1 MLLQTSNK
9 IDRTYTIPQ
18 AVHLTVVPDLRR
30 TFELKNR
37 NEVEV
42 LAFLNVRPVH
52 TVVMT
57 SFILDNGIDSKL
69 NRGKFYGVRNAE
81 GKLDGVALIG
91 HTTLVEARSPEAL
104 KALAFAAKQSSTPI
118 HLIMSSGDAAE
129 DFWRYYGDGFHEPR
143 LTCTEFLF
151 EVNFPFLVPRGDWE
165 VRKAEATEVTEIA
178 EAQAA
183 IAFMESGVDPMETDR
198 EGFMARVLRRI
209 EQNRIFVVYEGDK
222 LVFKADIIAETADLI
237 YLEGVY
243 VAPEYRGKGVG
254 SGCLAKLTL
263 NLLKRV
269 QNVCLLSN
277 INFIDAHMTYVKAGF
292 KHTDSCTTLFA

>member
-18 AVHLTVVPDLRR
+18 AVHLTAVPDLRR

-104 KALAFAAKQSSTPI
+104 KALAFAAKQSTTPI

-165 VRKAEATEVTEIA
+165 VRKAEANEVTEIA

-209 EQNRIFVVYEGDK
+209 EQNRIFVVYDGGK

>member
-81 GKLDGVALIG
+81 GRLDGVALIG

-104 KALAFAAKQSSTPI
+104 KALAFAAKQSTTPI

-165 VRKAEATEVTEIA
+165 VRKAEANEVTEIA

>member
-165 VRKAEATEVTEIA
+165 VRKAEANEVTEIA

-209 EQNRIFVVYEGDK
+209 EQNRIFVVYDGGK

>member
-104 KALAFAAKQSSTPI
+104 KALAFAAKQSTTPI

-209 EQNRIFVVYEGDK
+209 EQNRIFVVYDGGK

>member
-1 MLLQTSNK
+1 MLLQTSNQ
-9 IDRTYTIPQ
+9 INYSRQIPEAALLTI
-18 AVHLTVVPDLRR
+18 APDLSR
-30 TFELKNR
+30 TAELKSKD
-37 NEVEV
+37 EAEV
-42 LAFLNVRPVH
+42 LTFLNVRPVH

-57 SFILDNGIDSKL
+57 SFILDNGVESKL
-69 NRGKFYGVRNAE
+69 NRGKFYGFRNE
-81 GKLDGVALIG
+81 DGKLEGVALIG
-91 HTTLVEARSPEAL
+91 HTTLIEARSDESL
-104 KALAFAAKQSSTPI
+104 KALAFTARQSAMPI
-118 HLIMSSGDAAE
+118 HLIMSSGDAAQ

-151 EVNFPFLVPRGDWE
+151 EVNFPFLVPKCDWE
-165 VRKAEATEVTEIA
+165 IRKAEASEVTEIA

-183 IAFMESGVDPMETDR
+183 IAFMESGVDPMQKDR
-198 EGFMARVLRRI
+198 EGFMSRVLRRI

-222 LVFKADIIAETADLI
+222 LVFKADIIAETAEVI

-254 SGCLAKLTL
+254 SSCLAKLTL

-277 INFIDAHMTYVKAGF
+277 INFIDAHMSYLKAGF

>member
-104 KALAFAAKQSSTPI
+104 KALAFAAKQSTTPI

-165 VRKAEATEVTEIA
+165 VRKAEADEVTEIA

>member
-1 MLLQTSNK
+1 
-9 IDRTYTIPQ
+9 
-18 AVHLTVVPDLRR
+18 
-30 TFELKNR
+30 
-37 NEVEV
+37 
-42 LAFLNVRPVH
+42 
-52 TVVMT
+52 MT

-165 VRKAEATEVTEIA
+165 VRKAEANEVTEIA

>member
-165 VRKAEATEVTEIA
+165 VRKAEANEVTEIA

>member
-81 GKLDGVALIG
+81 GRLDGVALIG

-104 KALAFAAKQSSTPI
+104 KALAFAAKQSTTPI

-165 VRKAEATEVTEIA
+165 VRKAEADEVTEIA

>member
-104 KALAFAAKQSSTPI
+104 KALAFAAKQSTTPI

-165 VRKAEATEVTEIA
+165 VRKAEANEVTEIA

-209 EQNRIFVVYEGDK
+209 EQNRIFVVYDGGK
-222 LVFKADIIAETADLI
+222 QVFKADIIAETADLI

>member
-104 KALAFAAKQSSTPI
+104 KALAFAAKQSTTPI

-165 VRKAEATEVTEIA
+165 VRKAEANEVTEIA

-209 EQNRIFVVYEGDK
+209 EQNRIFVVYDGGK

>member
-1 MLLQTSNK
+1 MLLQTSNT
-9 IDRTYTIPQ
+9 IDRSYHIPH
-18 AVHLTVVPDLRR
+18 AALLTMAPDMSR
-30 TFELKNR
+30 TFELKSND
-37 NEVEV
+37 EAEV

-57 SFILDNGIDSKL
+57 SFVLDNGIESEL
-69 NRGKFYGVRNAE
+69 NRGKFYGSRSE
-81 GKLDGVALIG
+81 DGRLEGVALIG

-104 KALAFAAKQSSTPI
+104 KALAFAARTSSTPI
-118 HLIMSSGDAAE
+118 HLIMSSGEAAQE
-129 DFWRYYGDGFHEPR
+129 FWGFYGDGFHEPR

-151 EVNFPFLVPRGDWE
+151 EVNFPFLVPKCDWE
-165 VRKAEATEVTEIA
+165 VRKAEPNELTDIA

-183 IAFMESGVDPMETDR
+183 IAFMESGVDPMLKDR
-198 EGFMARVLRRI
+198 EGFMKRVLRRI
-209 EQNRIFVVYEGDK
+209 EQNRVFVVYEGDK
-222 LVFKADIIAETADLI
+222 MVFKADIIAETAELI

-254 SGCLAKLTL
+254 SSCLAKLTL

-277 INFIDAHMTYVKAGF
+277 INFIDAHMSYVKAGF
-292 KHTDSCTTLFA
+292 KHTDSCTTIFA

>member
-104 KALAFAAKQSSTPI
+104 KALAFAAKQSTTPI

-165 VRKAEATEVTEIA
+165 VRKAEANEVTEIA